1 MPVVLERATFAER
14 LGETF
19 RTVLEPGN
27 LLELELVEVEALGSA
42 SPGDDQPRPSARQ
55 NPFSIVFRGP
65 KDKTLAQGTF
75 RMEHD
80 AIGSFDLF
88 LVPIGEDQ
96 DGRQYEAVFN

>member
-1 MPVVLERATFAER
+1 MPVSLERSTFAEH

-19 RTVLEPGN
+19 RALLGSEDQ
-27 LLELELVEVEALGSA
+27 LELELVEVEALGSA
-42 SPGDDQPRPSARQ
+42 SPGDQPRPSARQ
-55 NPFSIVFRGP
+55 NPFSILFRGP
-65 KDKTLAQGTF
+65 KDRALAQGTF

-80 AIGSFDLF
+80 EIGSFDLF

>member
-1 MPVVLERATFAER
+1 MPVVLERATFAEH

-27 LLELELVEVEALGSA
+27 QLELELVEVEALGSA
-42 SPGDDQPRPSARQ
+42 SPDDPPRRES
-55 NPFSIVFRGP
+55 FSIVFRGP

-80 AIGSFDLF
+80 VIGSFDLF
-88 LVPIGEDQ
+88 LVPISEDQ